1 MFWVFVSVSVFSS
14 IVFMAS
20 VRAIL
25 SLRVVMHRFKKQRDF
40 SFPKR
45 YASPRALYMFS
56 GMLSEVPGPA
66 SAEIGIATPDLKKSL
81 SEQYV

>member
-1 MFWVFVSVSVFSS
+1 MRGNAQ
-14 IVFMAS
+14 IQEAKG
-20 VRAIL
+20 L
-25 SLRVVMHRFKKQRDF
+25 L

>member
-1 MFWVFVSVSVFSS
+1 MHVLFFVLVFVSVSVFSS
-14 IVFMAS
+14 IVFVAS
-20 VRAIL
+20 VRAFL

-56 GMLSEVPGPA
+56 GMLSEVPGPGRFLNRI
-66 SAEIGIATPDLKKSL
+66 E
-81 SEQYV
+81 